1 MTQQIEY
8 LFNISRLYLRW
19 LFMVLIIAIV
29 IVFILQSIKIDAWVT
44 LQVLIYAVVSGLL
57 IYAPLN
63 LYFGAWRK
71 MCPFELARSLIGL
84 LISGTGISML
94 FQQPMPPLYSVV
106 GGCLIT
112 VVTIYGMHRY
122 CIRIQQQ
129 EEIKSKIAEN
139 EVTSELCQSPISDNR
154 PSDDA
159 SIRGKAAIF
168 QYGDNKYY
176 LSDRQ
181 HTGKNTAAER
191 FERKFIRFLEHAFEV
206 PILAY
211 QGTGVHYWMFQPK
224 GLPGPIEFI
233 VIGHEFNTACS
244 LKNEQRWLLRV
255 RESKP
260 GWFSRWIGQLFPSGI
275 TTERD
280 LGAYIQTQ
288 FSSINVDDKAL
299 FRQSL
304 SLPVVVHE
312 LTEEQAR
319 DLITRLEGALE
330 NCAGESEDTHAVSD
344 TDLDQLPHRLH

>member
-1 MTQQIEY
+1 M
-8 LFNISRLYLRW
+8 L
-19 LFMVLIIAIV
+19 LIIAVV
-29 IVFILQSIKIDAWVT
+29 IVFALQSIKIDAWVT
-44 LQVLIYAVVSGLL
+44 VQVLIYAVVSGLL

-63 LYFGAWRK
+63 LYFGAWRN
-71 MCPFELARSLIGL
+71 MCPFELARSLIGI

-94 FQQPMPPLYSVV
+94 FQQPMPYLYSVV

-112 VVTIYGMHRY
+112 VIFIYGMHCY
-122 CIRIQQQ
+122 CIRLQQK

-139 EVTSELCQSPISDNR
+139 EVNSEIWQPQISDNR

-159 SIRGKAAIF
+159 TIRGKAAIF
-168 QYGDNKYY
+168 QYGNNKYY

-244 LKNEQRWLLRV
+244 LKNEQRWILRV
-255 RESKP
+255 REPKP

-275 TTERD
+275 KIERD

-319 DLITRLEGALE
+319 DLITRLESALA
-330 NCAGESEDTHAVSD
+330 NCTDDPEEAHVVSD
-344 TDLDQLPHRLH
+344 VAFEQSLHKLH